1 MAQADPNHTSG
12 RPSDRIYLNPM
23 GYTTRRP
30 VGFPSI
36 DRTALMRDAHRIA
49 RGARPHFSNYREAL
63 TYGLR
68 AAWKSAKVRQDIQ
81 SLAIQ
86 AGTPAVPLTAAEI
99 AASRSATRRCGASL
113 WAS

>member
-1 MAQADPNHTSG
+1 MAQAEQNHTAR

-36 DRTALMRDAHRIA
+36 DRAALLRDAHRVA
-49 RGARPHFSNYREAL
+49 SGARPHFSTYREAL
-63 TYGLR
+63 SYGLR
-68 AAWKSAKVRQDIQ
+68 AAWKSAKVRQDIR

-86 AGTPAVPLTAAEI
+86 AGTPSVPFTAAQVR
-99 AASRSATRRCGASL
+99 ASRIATRRIGASL